1 MLSRA
6 KKEPDGALRR
16 HGILRLGIL
25 CHRHREEPPYFHLN
39 KIGFK
44 HLILQFNK
52 ERTKVHQSDLFEP
65 IPRAPPK
72 HRATFSTSTLM
83 SAEALISAQDQEPFP
98 LRSIWEMTGLK
109 TCATLPGC
117 LWFGLKWHAYGFQ
130 PHTVCSGRFMRF
142 AVVLYRICVSVLWE
156 RWNELMLEICKL
168 LWVFFFSF
176 QTLLLT
182 FFRGSFVLNDFA
194 FPDKYSRQ
202 LCQGCWGFFFSS
214 NNQMNV
220 LLFLPWLPN
229 DLHLWMSNDCTGGR
243 GLLEKIIFKHM
254 GIIIRKRNCYAWNE
268 QRQL

>member
-52 ERTKVHQSDLFEP
+52 ERTKVLHSDLFEP

-98 LRSIWEMTGLK
+98 LRSIWEMTSLK

-130 PHTVCSGRFMRF
+130 PPHTVCSGRFMRF

-194 FPDKYSRQ
+194 FPDKYSTLPR
-202 LCQGCWGFFFSS
+202 LFFCFFHLTIRWMYYYFCLGCQ
-214 NNQMNV
+214 MI
-220 LLFLPWLPN
+220 
-229 DLHLWMSNDCTGGR
+229 CTFECLMIAQEVGD
-243 GLLEKIIFKHM
+243 FW
-254 GIIIRKRNCYAWNE
+254 KRLSLNIWE
-268 QRQL
+268 

>member
-52 ERTKVHQSDLFEP
+52 ERTKVLQSDLFEP

-72 HRATFSTSTLM
+72 HRATLSTSTLM

-109 TCATLPGC
+109 TCAALPGC

-130 PHTVCSGRFMRF
+130 PPHGLFGEIYALCCGFIQDMCVCALRKVEWAHAGNMQAFVGIFLFIPDSPFDF
-142 AVVLYRICVSVLWE
+142 
-156 RWNELMLEICKL
+156 
-168 LWVFFFSF
+168 
-176 QTLLLT
+176 

-194 FPDKYSRQ
+194 FPDKYSTLPR
-202 LCQGCWGFFFSS
+202 LFFFFSS